1 MQKYKG
7 KSFEEQ
13 MRDSLEG
20 AEMNPPEGI
29 WTAID
34 GEIANMEASSLRK
47 QMVFYRAIAA
57 TLLFIIVS
65 ALLIGWQYG
74 DFGGNPNLAEGS
86 DVINAGSIADADH
99 PKLQNPELPSHDEY
113 LKQYAIA
120 QNNVDIQS
128 GDRQPMTVDDA
139 EIAENT
145 IGSGPSNGILPGDD
159 QNDQLP
165 NVLNE
170 SEVVMAFNDPSST
183 NGNDLP
189 SENESVSNRI
199 GGSRENNLSKNSH
212 VSASALG
219 LAANENRK
227 TLGENDA
234 LYTINPIEVSK
245 DVYYQK
251 IPSYDFIP
259 KNLVADNAS
268 RNAKSWADF
277 NVRGGV
283 FEPNYQIESVES
295 VATPATG
302 FRFASISPNNF
313 STDRNDVL
321 TDNSDFRGE
330 DLTAGYS
337 YTMSVSYG
345 KKLTKKLF
353 MISGLEYGIYE
364 SVASTNRVLTDG
376 AEKRVAVTEQI
387 IADGNIDFQSNNLGL
402 GFENVELN
410 NSFQFASIPVRVG
423 YTLLDKKL
431 SVSVTSGIST
441 GIYLGNRI
449 QDPDRVLDEVRVSR
463 SNNSIYRDVN
473 FSAVGGI
480 SIAYSL
486 FDNYLFTIEPV
497 YQRALNSFTRNNSDF
512 SALPENFGISAGV
525 RVLLK

>member
-57 TLLFIIVS
+57 TLLIIIVS

-74 DFGGNPNLAEGS
+74 NFGNDEYLAKSSDVKNAVNLADG
-86 DVINAGSIADADH
+86 DH
-99 PKLQNPELPSHDEY
+99 PIFLKPELPSPKEY
-113 LKQYAIA
+113 LKQDITGESNIQNQSVDTEQVTGNVSAIA
-120 QNNVDIQS
+120 NNSIRTDFTKETS
-128 GDRQPMTVDDA
+128 LDNALTVKKLSSADA
-139 EIAENT
+139 IVA
-145 IGSGPSNGILPGDD
+145 I
-159 QNDQLP
+159 NDQ
-165 NVLNE
+165 
-170 SEVVMAFNDPSST
+170 PSD
-183 NGNDLP
+183 NG
-189 SENESVSNRI
+189 
-199 GGSRENNLSKNSH
+199 KNSFTQNG
-212 VSASALG
+212 SASSNSGGLKGIDLSDGSNADISLFG

-227 TLGENDA
+227 ALEENDA
-234 LYTINPIEVSK
+234 LFTINPIEISK

-259 KNLVADNAS
+259 KNLVADNAN
-268 RNAKSWADF
+268 RNSKSWADF
-277 NVRGGV
+277 NIRGGV

-313 STDRNDVL
+313 SANRNEVF

-337 YTMSVSYG
+337 YTMSASYG
-345 KKLTKKLF
+345 RKLTGRLF
-353 MISGLEYGIYE
+353 MVSGLEYGIYE

-387 IADGNIDFQSNNLGL
+387 IADGNIDFQNNNLGL

-410 NSFQFASIPVRVG
+410 NSFQFASIPVRLG

-497 YQRALNSFTRNNSDF
+497 YQRALNSFTRNNSD
-512 SALPENFGISAGV
+512 SC
-525 RVLLK
+525 